1 MGADERKTCFVI
13 MPFGEKP
20 DLDGEVISFDTVY
33 EYIIKEVVEKLRL
46 KCIRSDEVAKAG
58 WVHSDMLSHI
68 LRDDVAIVDITT
80 SNPNVFYELGV
91 RHVLRPAVT
100 ILIRKKGTKLPFNI
114 SGFRV
119 IDYDLDIKSAREA
132 QKKIESFI
140 RNGLKELSNDSLVYQ
155 VFPNLKMSLE

>member
-20 DLDGEVISFDTVY
+20 DLDGEVIDFDMVY

-68 LRDDVAIVDITT
+68 LRDEVAIVDITT

-119 IDYDLDIKSAREA
+119 IDYDLDIRSAREA